1 MSDAV
6 LITVVTVFGGGLVGV
21 WVELIRA
28 RKAVTPNSGKSMRDA
43 VDRIEATQRKHG
55 ERLARVETSI
65 KHLVESRA
73 A

>member
-6 LITVVTVFGGGLVGV
+6 IITLISVVGGGMIGV

-28 RKAVTPNSGKSMRDA
+28 RKAVTPNGGTSLRDA

-65 KHLVESRA
+65 KHLAER
-73 A
+73 